1 MWVRQIQMPPTKNHS
16 TFMNMLRQ
24 LGCDSFHFTF
34 EPKQAEWNGDDGY
47 HQNQSSDEILNG
59 SMQSAKDQ
67 PNDVA

>member
-1 MWVRQIQMPPTKNHS
+1 
-16 TFMNMLRQ
+16 MNMLRQ